1 MLWKMR
7 LEKISNKV
15 VNDKQT
21 VVVRK
26 IEFSNTIAI
35 VSSLLLF
42 HYDVVFV
49 KASILLIMRDEEDK
63 NLLVKII
70 CLFFNIFFLSILI
83 RFLLNSKKSSDSNA
97 TIMHVLSIRYVEIF
111 SIAFYLAH

>member
-1 MLWKMR
+1 MR

-15 VNDKQT
+15 VNDKQI

-35 VSSLLLF
+35 VSSLFFF
-42 HYDVVFV
+42 HYVVMFV
-49 KASILLIMRDEEDK
+49 KTSILLIMRDGENK

-83 RFLLNSKKSSDSNA
+83 RFLLNSKKSFDSNA
-97 TIMHVLSIRYVEIF
+97 TTMHVLSIRYVEIF
-111 SIAFYLAH
+111 SITLYLAH